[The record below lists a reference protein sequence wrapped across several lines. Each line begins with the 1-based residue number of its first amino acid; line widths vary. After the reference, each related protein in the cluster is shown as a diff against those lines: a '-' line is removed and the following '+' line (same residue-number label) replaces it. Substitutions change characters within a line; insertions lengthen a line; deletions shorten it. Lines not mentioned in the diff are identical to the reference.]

1 MHGLWCAFIYSFICS
16 LINSVIHWFIHT
28 LDIPLFLD
36 ERVPKRTNRCILF
49 EDTYFMYF
57 STRYPNL
64 WWKMAKLVRIPNR
77 NGPEWAFFCFFL
89 AFRALFYTLF
99 HSKWWQWNENWREI
113 IRHIIPAI
121 KKGFQSK
128 EDNFSQFGT
137 GVKHIYHNV
146 QGCTMFQRTSTRG
159 YDRCAHVPIFDF

>member
-57 STRYPNL
+57 STRYLNL
-64 WWKMAKLVRIPNR
+64 WSKMAKLVRIPYR
-77 NGPEWAFFCFFL
+77 NGPEWAFFCFFSISSPFL
-89 AFRALFYTLF
+89 YPFSFKVMAM
-99 HSKWWQWNENWREI
+99 KWKLKRNHKTHYSCHHKWFS
-113 IRHIIPAI
+113 IRRR
-121 KKGFQSK
+121 
-128 EDNFSQFGT
+128 QFELIWAWCRTQLPQCSG
-137 GVKHIYHNV
+137 
-146 QGCTMFQRTSTRG
+146 MFQRKMTICT
-159 YDRCAHVPIFDF
+159 